1 MLEHQSMLLVEAPM
15 GEKAKLKLKVR
26 RWLEMDM
33 VEHQSKLP
41 VEAQVGEEEKS
52 QLTP

>member
-1 MLEHQSMLLVEAPM
+1 MSK
-15 GEKAKLKLKVR
+15 KAKLKLKVR

-33 VEHQSKLP
+33 VEHQSKLLA
-41 VEAQVGEEEKS
+41 EAQVGEEEKS